1 LRERENIA
9 KRQERE
15 KNAHITHTQTT
26 RRKNARTR
34 SRTTRGSFAP
44 TARTGRSFSSLPLR
58 LKAADRF
65 GAGTTTS
72 SRPRSE
78 RKEVLL
84 RCFLLHRFANDVRDV
99 RDDDDEKTS
108 STLSSRAKLAA
119 DATRRRE
126 RRGEQTRR
134 RAFETSFGSRAFQSS
149 ARCENFWRTRASIF
163 LFLASMMM
171 CLVNKC
177 ARDFDFAL
185 Y

>member
-1 LRERENIA
+1 MRERENIA

-58 LKAADRF
+58 SAAGRF

-78 RKEVLL
+78 RKEVRL
-84 RCFLLHRFANDVRDV
+84 RCFLLRRFANDV